1 MPEKG
6 TEYPWSEVYP
16 EAPLVELLIETL
28 AGSAP
33 DVAAPFLHRF
43 FKALVHIELSEQQC
57 QKFWDETVERR
68 RALVEELKAPV
79 SLRMVVL
86 DVLTRANLVRK
97 PILVEWEDLKRLQIN
112 AATDDLTGLY
122 NRRLFGENFSKEL
135 NRAKRYSAQL
145 SLVLLDLHRFK
156 EVNDRYGHMMGDKVL
171 KAAAGTLLKS
181 VRSSDSAFRIG
192 GDEFALLLPEADLEQ
207 ANILARRVRSN
218 FEAAARPFG
227 LDLPVSL
234 DFGIATFPEVGQTE
248 EALLQQADTR
258 LYQLKEAVRTG
269 VGIPPEMMAPEE
281 PAEGAKEQ
289 RRHERISLGQSSS
302 FALLLP
308 PAPEVKLAVLD
319 LSRGGLALSV
329 TDGIELPERF
339 HAELHVPILPE
350 ARVFLRRIYRVPSGE
365 KEFRVGCSF
374 SDTAAA
380 HP

>member
-1 MPEKG
+1 MSEKG
-6 TEYPWSEVYP
+6 TPYPWSEVHP
-16 EAPLVELLIETL
+16 EGPLVELLIETL
-28 AGSAP
+28 AASPP
-33 DVAAPFLHRF
+33 DIVAPFLHRF
-43 FKALVHIELSEQQC
+43 FKTLVHIELSEQQC
-57 QKFWDETVERR
+57 QKFWDEIVERR
-68 RALVEELKAPV
+68 RALVDELKAPI

-86 DVLTRANLVRK
+86 DVFTRANLIRK
-97 PILVEWEDLKRLQIN
+97 PVLVELEDLKRLQIN

-122 NRRLFGENFSKEL
+122 NRRLFGEHFSKEL
-135 NRAKRYSAQL
+135 NRAKRYSAHL

-181 VRSSDSAFRIG
+181 IRSSDSAFRIG

-218 FEAAARPFG
+218 FEAAVRPFD
-227 LDLPVSL
+227 LQLPVAL

-269 VGIPPEMMAPEE
+269 VGIPPEMMVPEE

-319 LSRGGLALSV
+319 LSYGGLALSV
-329 TDGIELPERF
+329 SGAIELPESF
-339 HAELHVPILPE
+339 HAELHVPILPA
-350 ARVFLRRIYRVPSGE
+350 ARVFLRRVYRVPIDE

-374 SDTAAA
+374 SDTSVT
-380 HP
+380 PP